1 MADEIIGAICGAICE
16 GCGPLLAG
24 IAECMFA
31 CIKTGCVPLI
41 ECLCWISCVG
51 NNRSCW
57 LFDCFCDRNSSSR
70 RNSFDGCFYIA
81 LACLAGAA
89 VIGILALGIYA
100 LAQFVQDANP
110 AVAAGVACAILDQTL
125 TGLSFSAFATTF
137 GRNKGMTVNTI
148 SASPSPITVINRCFN
163 NNEGS
168 AKFRVDGK
176 LAA

>member
-1 MADEIIGAICGAICE
+1 MCEEIIGAICGAICE

-31 CIKTGCVPLI
+31 AIKTGCVPLI
-41 ECLCWISCVG
+41 ECLCWLSCGG
-51 NNRSCW
+51 NGRSCW
-57 LFDCFCDRNSSSR
+57 LIDCFCDRSSSSR
-70 RNSFDGCFYIA
+70 RHSFDGCFYIA
-81 LACLAGAA
+81 LACFAGAV
-89 VIGILALGIYA
+89 VIGVLALGIYA

-137 GRNKGMTVNTI
+137 GRNKG
-148 SASPSPITVINRCFN
+148 
-163 NNEGS
+163 S